1 MVSGR
6 RFLRFG
12 SPNAFSFAVNAASRV
27 VSSGRES
34 CAIGFCSCFRSGFR
48 HRNAAMRFHSAV
60 TLPLESRRREKVSV
74 WRPLVSLAGGVIK
87 FPSLQVT
94 TCADE
99 IGCNH
104 LYPYAFAR

>member
-1 MVSGR
+1 VR
-6 RFLRFG
+6 LG
-12 SPNAFSFAVNAASRV
+12 SLSAANFVVKAASSV
-27 VSSGRES
+27 VSSVSVS
-34 CAIGFCSCFRSGFR
+34 CSIGFWSCFRSGFR
-48 HRNAAMRFHSAV
+48 HRNAAIRCHSVVRFPFA
-60 TLPLESRRREKVSV
+60 SRRREKVSV
-74 WRPLVSLAGGVIK
+74 WRPFLSLAGGVIK